1 MTTAPLAT
9 WRAEIVAELAE
20 AERELAEALAA
31 KVASA
36 AAHTAAAQRHRA
48 EQELAAGFHRPIPA
62 SLARRLDPTGVDV
75 RRAEGA
81 VIRTTLMAQGAET
94 KVADLREGL
103 AETERLLAAEAAAQE
118 AVETVEAA
126 A

>member
-62 SLARRLDPTGVDV
+62 SLARRLDPGGSEL
-75 RRAEGA
+75 RHAEGA
-81 VIRTTLMAQGAET
+81 VTRTALLAEQAERTTQ
-94 KVADLREGL
+94 DLRAGL
-103 AETERLLAAEAAAQE
+103 AEVERLLAASADATEIVGAAA
-118 AVETVEAA
+118 
-126 A
+126 